1 MRISDWSSD
10 VCSADLGE
18 GRRIAGVQA
27 QLWSETLRTDAGVE
41 YMLFPRLLALA
52 ERGWSAAPWTPPYR
66 PGASYDWGDKRVDAA
81 ALAAGWRDFAGRVA
95 AQFPRLDAMGIAYR
109 VAPPGARI
117 ADGMLEA
124 NSVFRSEEHTS
135 ELPSLMR

>member
-10 VCSADLGE
+10 VCSSDL
-18 GRRIAGVQA
+18 
-27 QLWSETLRTDAGVE
+27 
-41 YMLFPRLLALA
+41 
-52 ERGWSAAPWTPPYR
+52 
-66 PGASYDWGDKRVDAA
+66 KRVDAA

-124 NSVFRSEEHTS
+124 NSVFPGTAIEYRRGGSGWTRYERLEGGRVGKEGVGTGRAGWSPDH
-135 ELPSLMR
+135 

>member
-10 VCSADLGE
+10 VCSSDL
-18 GRRIAGVQA
+18 
-27 QLWSETLRTDAGVE
+27 
-41 YMLFPRLLALA
+41 
-52 ERGWSAAPWTPPYR
+52 
-66 PGASYDWGDKRVDAA
+66 KRVDAA

-124 NSVFRSEEHTS
+124 NSVFPGTAIEYRRGGSVWTRYAGPVTVTGTVELRSRSDRKSTRLNSRHS
-135 ELPSLMR
+135 CASSMPSS

>member
-81 ALAAGWRDFAGRVA
+81 AMAAG
-95 AQFPRLDAMGIAYR
+95 
-109 VAPPGARI
+109 
-117 ADGMLEA
+117 
-124 NSVFRSEEHTS
+124 RSEERRVGKECVSTCRSRWSTYH
-135 ELPSLMR
+135 